1 MDIWE
6 IILAIVIVGLSIIM
20 PIYYSSEKKKN
31 EQLKELEKIKKYG
44 ETMKKFTRNY
54 NNWVMVPPHGFEP
67 RTYWLQIESL
77 NSKR

>member
-1 MDIWE
+1 MSTWQ

-44 ETMKKFTRNY
+44 EAMKKFTRDK
-54 NNWVMVPPHGFEP
+54 NN
-67 RTYWLQIESL
+67 
-77 NSKR
+77 